1 MYVLLLSH
9 RVRGEEGR
17 ANLLIYVWIDYN
29 VFAALC
35 FVFPFKSMLELFA
48 DQVVTSGTCSGGHDG
63 RCSCLE
69 RNRTWLQFLHLIAFL
84 VIKE

>member
-17 ANLLIYVWIDYN
+17 ANLLIYVWIDYS

-35 FVFPFKSMLELFA
+35 FVFSYRAKLELFA
-48 DQVVTSGTCSGGHDG
+48 D
-63 RCSCLE
+63 
-69 RNRTWLQFLHLIAFL
+69 
-84 VIKE
+84 